1 MKIRSK
7 DTKNL
12 PFAFRKA
19 KGRFKSILQHEPN
32 ILEGSYVG
40 IGAGLVV
47 QVLNDQFNA
56 TGAATIG
63 GLMMWYGL
71 TEVNA
76 KVAEKEKAAH
86 QKLVNILSAHA
97 EREKL
102 KFSAPS

>member
-1 MKIRSK
+1 MKIGSK

-12 PFAFRKA
+12 PFAFRRA
-19 KGRFKSILQHEPN
+19 KGRAKSIMQHEPN

-40 IGAGLVV
+40 IGEGLFV
-47 QVLNDQFNA
+47 QLLNDQFNA
-56 TGAATIG
+56 AGAATIG

-86 QKLVNILSAHA
+86 QKLVNILSAQA

-102 KFSAPS
+102 KFNEPS